1 MSKKFYKVQGN
12 NRLYFLYSD
21 LTDSENKQVVKLDET
36 ISECSIAEVIGVR
49 YGGQPIYEPYKGID
63 RLSGLPFVSNNVVT
77 RKDLA
82 TEGVIPMGKYYLK

>member
-21 LTDSENKQVVKLDET
+21 LTDSENKQVVKPDET

-82 TEGVIPMGKYYLK
+82 TEGVIPMGKYYR